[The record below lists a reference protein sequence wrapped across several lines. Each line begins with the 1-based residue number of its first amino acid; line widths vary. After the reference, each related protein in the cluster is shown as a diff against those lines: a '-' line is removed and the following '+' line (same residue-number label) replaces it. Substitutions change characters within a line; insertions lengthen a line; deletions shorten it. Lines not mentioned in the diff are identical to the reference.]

1 MLWIPSRGWI
11 QKEANVGG
19 AGRWEKVTGSGL
31 KVLLRSPVDL
41 LNRHEQ
47 KLKEELSERAG
58 GSCGQSGRTRTC
70 LAVSSFPPVT
80 MANLSSPVEV

>member
-19 AGRWEKVTGSGL
+19 AGRWEKVTASGL

-41 LNRHEQ
+41 LN
-47 KLKEELSERAG
+47 
-58 GSCGQSGRTRTC
+58 
-70 LAVSSFPPVT
+70 
-80 MANLSSPVEV
+80 